1 MSPDK
6 RTWRAYALEADVMP
20 DELDRGQQVVQL
32 TVRLGITATP
42 ANQIGRQVVVTL
54 TRPMLEILAQMAE
67 DVGAV
72 YHVMVRNPID
82 EYYEQK
88 EAKT

>member
-6 RTWRAYALEADVMP
+6 RTWYGNAMQADVMP
-20 DELDRGQQVVQL
+20 DEMDRGQQIVHL
-32 TVRLGITATP
+32 TVRLGITGVP

-72 YHVMVRNPID
+72 YYVIARDPAD
-82 EYYEQK
+82 EYDEQK